1 MEGDLETIMAGLNCG
16 VPSGIGWPILKDAAT
31 AFLSC
36 DDQVTV
42 SGMKHYFNPIGD
54 DPRVISGESGAVSL
68 GALSYVSKYDV
79 EIRKTLGIDENS
91 RILLIS
97 TEGDTDPE
105 GFIRICGKP

>member
-42 SGMKHYFNPIGD
+42 SGMKHYFNPIGGINLLFFYYCAILYTNVHVLVCQFINWTNWVNSGKFMD
-54 DPRVISGESGAVSL
+54 NCWISCQVMADM
-68 GALSYVSKYDV
+68 K
-79 EIRKTLGIDENS
+79 NM
-91 RILLIS
+91 S
-97 TEGDTDPE
+97 TSH
-105 GFIRICGKP
+105 

>member
-42 SGMKHYFNPIGD
+42 SGMKHYFNPIGG
-54 DPRVISGESGAVSL
+54 INL
-68 GALSYVSKYDV
+68 LFFYYFLLSFKLLAASSENY
-79 EIRKTLGIDENS
+79 RKCCIMY
-91 RILLIS
+91 IL
-97 TEGDTDPE
+97 
-105 GFIRICGKP
+105 